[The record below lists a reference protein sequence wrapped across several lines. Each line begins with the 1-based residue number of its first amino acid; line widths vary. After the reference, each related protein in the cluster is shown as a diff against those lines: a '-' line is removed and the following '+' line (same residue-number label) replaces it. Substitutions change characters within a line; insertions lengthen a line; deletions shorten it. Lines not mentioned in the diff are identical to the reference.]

1 MNKYPWYAQ
10 LLLFLS
16 ILLRAWMDWSDC
28 WGLVRMN
35 SPNICVL
42 NMRHVNGTNS
52 WITKSRKVDSFGF
65 RVTPKGHFYILQL
78 KFSVIW
84 GHSRSNLFTLT
95 AMIELTDGSENPEG
109 SFVIQASAN
118 LRVNNWNF
126 LGPRNNQREYFKQLQ
141 IIEIKMLVLSFS
153 RVTSVVN
160 EFWKRQNYILKTLKV
175 PTNFSSG
182 ILSSNYAFLMLY
194 S

>member
-1 MNKYPWYAQ
+1 
-10 LLLFLS
+10 
-16 ILLRAWMDWSDC
+16 
-28 WGLVRMN
+28 MN

-65 RVTPKGHFYILQL
+65 RVTPEGHLYILQL

-175 PTNFSSG
+175 PTNFSFS
-182 ILSSNYAFLMLY
+182 ILSSDYAFLMFY

>member
-1 MNKYPWYAQ
+1 MTQNQFQFTRKQFNCFKNHKY
-10 LLLFLS
+10 LLNMWINMSSYCYFWVFFVRVWMD
-16 ILLRAWMDWSDC
+16 IFRLLRV
-28 WGLVRMN
+28 VRMN

-95 AMIELTDGSENPEG
+95 AMIELTAGSGGSENPCYPSQCKFEG
-109 SFVIQASAN
+109 EQLKFFQVQEIIN
-118 LRVNNWNF
+118 VNI
-126 LGPRNNQREYFKQLQ
+126 LNNYK
-141 IIEIKMLVLSFS
+141 
-153 RVTSVVN
+153 
-160 EFWKRQNYILKTLKV
+160 
-175 PTNFSSG
+175 
-182 ILSSNYAFLMLY
+182 
-194 S
+194 

>member
-1 MNKYPWYAQ
+1 
-10 LLLFLS
+10 
-16 ILLRAWMDWSDC
+16 
-28 WGLVRMN
+28 MN

-65 RVTPKGHFYILQL
+65 RVTPKGHLYILQL

-84 GHSRSNLFTLT
+84 GHSRSNIFTWLPRLNLPPVRVVRRT
-95 AMIELTDGSENPEG
+95 L
-109 SFVIQASAN
+109 VQASAN

-175 PTNFSSG
+175 PTNFSFS
-182 ILSSNYAFLMLY
+182 ILSSNYAFLMFY